1 MYENLAV
8 IMPFLLC
15 FSPVALELVV
25 KELGIGLA
33 LAVGC
38 FAVAQT
44 LHGSGEISAA
54 KLFLDCVGR
63 KAAG

>member
-15 FSPVALELVV
+15 FSLVALELVV
-25 KELGIGLA
+25 KQPGIVLA